1 MFVITADQRN
11 SRRNADAVA
20 EALTLL
26 NEERH
31 NDLALAAERTAGDEV
46 QMLLNSAQAALDIAL
61 KLTRTGQWSVGI
73 GIGAVPTPYGATVRA
88 TSGPA
93 FIAARTAIDRAKK
106 SPAKCSVES
115 DPSSELA
122 RDIDPLLELLILM
135 RNRRTD
141 NGWQLYDLL
150 DTGITQADAAEKLGI
165 SPQSAS
171 QRALVAGLR
180 TEEDAVVALANLLD
194 RAHSDRDNSDRDNS
208 GTGNGGVDNSDDD
221 ENSRDAEEGTS

>member
-11 SRRNADAVA
+11 SRRSADAVA
-20 EALTLL
+20 EALQQL
-26 NEERH
+26 NAQRED
-31 NDLALAAERTAGDEV
+31 DLALPAERTAGDEV
-46 QMLLNSAQAALDIAL
+46 QMLLNSAQAALEIAL
-61 KLTRTGQWSVGI
+61 ELTRTGQWSVGI

-88 TSGPA
+88 TSGAA

-106 SPAKCSVES
+106 SPAKCAVES
-115 DPSSELA
+115 DPASELA

-150 DTGITQADAAEKLGI
+150 ETGITQAEAAEKLGI

-171 QRALVAGLR
+171 QRALVAGLH

-194 RAHSDRDNSDRDNS
+194 RAHSGIDDSAIDNS
-208 GTGNGGVDNSDDD
+208 GTDNNGAGK
-221 ENSRDAEEGTS
+221 ENSCGAEEGTS

>member
-11 SRRNADAVA
+11 SRRSTDAVA

-26 NEERH
+26 NEERRD
-31 NDLALAAERTAGDEV
+31 DLALAAERTAGDEV
-46 QMLLNSAQAALDIAL
+46 QMLLNSAHAALEIAL
-61 KLTRTGQWSVGI
+61 ELTRTGQWSVGI
-73 GIGAVPTPYGATVRA
+73 GIGNVPTPYGATVRA

-93 FIAARTAIDRAKK
+93 FIAARTAIERAKK

-194 RAHSDRDNSDRDNS
+194 RAHSDINNSSADNAA
-208 GTGNGGVDNSDDD
+208 VDK
-221 ENSRDAEEGTS
+221 ETSRDAEEGRS

>member
-11 SRRNADAVA
+11 SRRSADAVA
-20 EALTLL
+20 ETLL
-26 NEERH
+26 LLNKERRD
-31 NDLALAAERTAGDEV
+31 DLALAAERTAGDEV
-46 QMLLNSAQAALDIAL
+46 QMLLNSARATLEIAL
-61 KLTRTGQWSVGI
+61 ELTRTGQWSVGI
-73 GIGAVPTPYGATVRA
+73 GLGAVPTPYGATVRA
-88 TSGPA
+88 TNGPA

-106 SPAKCSVES
+106 SPAKCTVES
-115 DPSSELA
+115 DPSNELA

-194 RAHSDRDNSDRDNS
+194 RAHSD
-208 GTGNGGVDNSDDD
+208 
-221 ENSRDAEEGTS
+221 AEEGA

>member
-11 SRRNADAVA
+11 SRRSADAVA
-20 EALTLL
+20 EALGKL
-26 NEERH
+26 NAERAD
-31 NDLALAAERTAGDEV
+31 DLALAAERTAGDEV
-46 QMLLNSAQAALDIAL
+46 QMLVNSPQATLEIAL
-61 KLTRTGQWSVGI
+61 ELTRTGQWSVGI
-73 GIGAVPTPYGATVRA
+73 GIGAVPAPFGTTVRA

-106 SPAKCSVES
+106 SPAKCAVES
-115 DPSSELA
+115 DPTSELA

-150 DTGITQADAAEKLGI
+150 STGITQADAAEKLGI

-194 RAHSDRDNSDRDNS
+194 RAHS
-208 GTGNGGVDNSDDD
+208 GVDE